1 MTSYT
6 WPDGSPK
13 SQQNAFTAHLN
24 DPRSSIQFQAK
35 RGPKPATMLNLRQFA
50 VYAKATPKEL

>member
-13 SQQNAFTAHLN
+13 SQQNAFTLHIQE
-24 DPRSSIQFQAK
+24 PRSAIRFK
-35 RGPKPATMLNLRQFA
+35 EKTGPKPTTDYKKFA
-50 VYAKATPKEL
+50 VYSKARQKEVL